1 MLQQSPTNAI
11 QCDYSAYHFF
21 TIAFYV
27 YRSWSWSARVCV
39 YSINSVRIGR
49 LKILY
54 TSQFICVLLAY
65 PFIASN
71 AIYAIYEISSGL
83 EQDMDTEI
91 AIQLVYNS
99 LFSIQSSKY
108 FGHRYERIFSPN
120 RIDRMNKN
128 SPLSLGL

>member
-1 MLQQSPTNAI
+1 MCIPSI
-11 QCDYSAYHFF
+11 QLA
-21 TIAFYV
+21 
-27 YRSWSWSARVCV
+27 
-39 YSINSVRIGR
+39 G

-128 SPLSLGL
+128 SPLSVGFRVCFAV